1 VLLLQDFDLDI
12 KDKKDCENDVVDHL
26 SRLLNDEVTKHEAEV
41 LDEFLDERV
50 LAIQERSGL

>member
-1 VLLLQDFDLDI
+1 MDI